1 MMTETQFP
9 LPPGSEVSLKCSP
22 GHTLTG
28 DSTVTCVQGTDFS
41 FVNTPFCELGTMVN
55 TPNYLNFNYILKKN
69 VRMFVILEVHLL
81 HYQLLSTDECNK
93 LPETQN
99 LGTTAQFPVSYNAP
113 VKVQCDTGYSL
124 IGDHIITC
132 IRGDSFRSF
141 HDQLPTCNASEWYIY

>member
-1 MMTETQFP
+1 
-9 LPPGSEVSLKCSP
+9 
-22 GHTLTG
+22 
-28 DSTVTCVQGTDFS
+28 
-41 FVNTPFCELGTMVN
+41 
-55 TPNYLNFNYILKKN
+55 
-69 VRMFVILEVHLL
+69 MFVILKLHSL

-141 HDQLPTCNASEWYIY
+141 HDQLPSCKASECAYFRNKDESTNDFVVCTLFYSTTQLRCTEGYPKKIPDLAT